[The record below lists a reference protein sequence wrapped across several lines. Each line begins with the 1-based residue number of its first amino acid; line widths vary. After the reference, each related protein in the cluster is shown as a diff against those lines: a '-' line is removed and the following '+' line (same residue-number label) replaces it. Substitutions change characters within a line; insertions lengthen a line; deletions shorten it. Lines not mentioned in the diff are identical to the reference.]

1 MSDLD
6 KTAADC
12 TFEPSAWVADS
23 NRLVRRGIADTD
35 ATYVRSHDLFC
46 LHDRCPTV
54 VAGMSVYGDD
64 DHLANGYSAYL
75 ADELRERLRL
85 PTGRR
90 I

>member
-1 MSDLD
+1 
-6 KTAADC
+6 
-12 TFEPSAWVADS
+12 V
-23 NRLVRRGIADTD
+23 
-35 ATYVRSHDLFC
+35 FC